1 MKSSFVF
8 VLFVTQ
14 AHADVQYPLS
24 PPPAGGRS
32 NSLNKYKYGP
42 NYKPDLIYLTSS
54 SSIENV
60 FEYEFDEY
68 ESFSFDFDDGGR
80 RGLRGLRGSK

>member
-14 AHADVQYPLS
+14 SHADVQYPLS

-42 NYKPDLIYLTSS
+42 NYKPDLIYLTS
-54 SSIENV
+54 
-60 FEYEFDEY
+60 EYDFDEYDEY

-80 RGLRGLRGSK
+80 RGLRGSK